1 MVSVSKKAWKFPP
14 EISVDPALVE
24 AAFGSE
30 LLAKLLV
37 RRGFRTAEAAAKF
50 LDPSKYTATSPM
62 ELPNMERALERVEQA
77 IEKQEKI
84 TVFGDYDV
92 DGVTATSVLVTV
104 LKDLGAQVDFY
115 IPHRTNEGYGL
126 NLKAVS
132 ILASKNRTK
141 LIITCDCGVSN
152 FAEINFAKSL
162 GVDTVVVDHHTMP
175 ELLPPAVAT
184 IHPKLL
190 REEHPLYNLPGV
202 GAAYKLCEALLI
214 RKGTPE
220 KADELLDYVTLGM
233 IADLVPL
240 IDENRYL
247 VQIGLPK
254 LAGSKRPGIKAL
266 LSQVKGTGTDIVGF
280 GLAPRINA
288 VGRLADANLA
298 VELMTTND
306 VAKAEELAKQLERE
320 NARRQELCE
329 QINFAADQMVSTTV
343 NLTDN
348 RAIVVYDEGW
358 HHGVVGIV
366 ASRLVEKYNCPVF
379 IGELHKD
386 EGIVKGSARSVDGV
400 DLYAVLKANE
410 HLLLKWGGH
419 KMAAG
424 FAVEV
429 GKADALRSGITEA
442 CNRMLDGKARA
453 SSLDIDALVSTSEV
467 NMELASLIAKIAP
480 FGMANKKPVL
490 VMRGLTCVGARALG
504 KEGKHSRIM
513 LRDTNKSMPFE
524 AVMWNSRG
532 RIPADG
538 QEIDVAFIPEIN
550 EYNGNR
556 RLQLLLVDWRAVGQ
570 SDDAGDDEG
579 DTLLPITA
587 ANVAAQAQK
596 SQAASAGKVVETVE
610 AKSAEAPVEAMVPA
624 SLQSVKMNWKDL
636 RDHSSPVG
644 LIESAARKLGSGAAI
659 FGESCLKIPGIEFAD
674 RTTIGAAKHLVLWQY
689 PPSLKVFRDLFTQG
703 TVREVYIVGGVPIE
717 QEDAKGFL
725 KRLLGFVRFAV
736 NQKDGKVPGEKLA
749 VALGSTKMCVALGLT
764 LLNKMGVLEW
774 FAEDGVIYL
783 DITGE
788 ASEKPENIS
797 EFRHLASSLKEV
809 NDFRVWLKDSE
820 FREIQTALAL
830 NKVELQQEKQ
840 ISRRDDDF
848 GGDNEREQNKL
859 AQEQNS

>member
-1 MVSVSKKAWKFPP
+1 MSKKSWKFPP
-14 EISVDPALVE
+14 EISVDASLIE
-24 AAFGSE
+24 AALGSE

-37 RRGFRTAEAAAKF
+37 RRGLKTAEMARTF
-50 LDPSKYTATSPM
+50 LDAAQYKPTSPF
-62 ELPNMERALERVEQA
+62 ELPNIERAIER
-77 IEKQEKI
+77 IEKAIDGQEKI
-84 TVFGDYDV
+84 TVYGDYDV
-92 DGVTATSVLVTV
+92 DGVTATSVLITV
-104 LKDLGAQVDFY
+104 LRDLGAQVDFY

-175 ELLPPAVAT
+175 ELLPPASAT

-214 RKGTPE
+214 KKGMPE

-254 LAGSKRPGIKAL
+254 LVASKRPGIKAL
-266 LSQVKGTGTDIVGF
+266 LSQSKGSGTDIVGF
-280 GLAPRINA
+280 GIAPRINA

-298 VELMTTND
+298 VELMTTAD

-320 NARRQELCE
+320 NERRQELCE
-329 QINFAADQMVSTTV
+329 KINYAADQMVTSTV
-343 NLTDN
+343 NLTND

-379 IGELHKD
+379 IGELHKE
-386 EGIVKGSARSVDGV
+386 EGMVKGSARSVDGV
-400 DLYAVLKANE
+400 DLYAVLKENE
-410 HLLLKWGGH
+410 HLLQKWGGH

-424 FAVEV
+424 FSVEV
-429 GKADALRSGITEA
+429 GKAEALRLGITEA
-442 CNRMLDGKARA
+442 CNRMLNGKTRA
-453 SSLDIDALVSTSEV
+453 TTLDIDAQVAAKEV
-467 NMELASLIAKIAP
+467 TMDLANLIGKIAP

-490 VMRGLTCVGARALG
+490 VMRELTCVGVRALG
-504 KEGKHSRIM
+504 KEGKHSRLM
-513 LRDTNKSMPFE
+513 LRDTRESLPFE

-538 QEIDVAFIPEIN
+538 QQIDVAFIPEIN
-550 EYNGNR
+550 EYNGTK
-556 RLQLLLVDWRAVGQ
+556 RLQLVLVDWRAVGEAD
-570 SDDAGDDEG
+570 SVDDDDNS
-579 DTLLPITA
+579 TLLPVSTVVDA
-587 ANVAAQAQK
+587 AEKSQGAAAAQP
-596 SQAASAGKVVETVE
+596 VE
-610 AKSAEAPVEAMVPA
+610 AKATDSVTAQTESAAVP
-624 SLQSVKMNWKDL
+624 SVQSVKLNFKDL
-636 RDHSSPVG
+636 RDHNSPAG
-644 LIESAARKLGSGAAI
+644 LVESAARKLGSTVAI
-659 FGESCLKIPGIEFAD
+659 FGESCLKIPGIDFAD
-674 RTTIGAAKHLVLWQY
+674 RTAIGSAKNLLLWQY
-689 PPSLKVFRDLFTQG
+689 PPSLKVLRDLIG
-703 TVREVYIVGGVPIE
+703 PSVRDVYIVGGAPIE
-717 QEDAKGFL
+717 SEDTKAFL
-725 KRLLGFVRFAV
+725 KKLLGFVRFAV
-736 NQKDGKVPGEKLA
+736 NQKEGKVPGEKLA
-749 VALGSTKMCVALGLT
+749 VALGTTKMCVALGLT
-764 LLNKMGVLEW
+764 MLNKMGVIEW

-788 ASEKPENIS
+788 PEEKPENIA
-797 EFRHLASSLKEV
+797 EFRHLASSLTEV
-809 NDFRVWLKDSE
+809 YEFRNWLKDSE
-820 FREIQTALAL
+820 FKEIQQALAL
-830 NKVELQQEKQ
+830 NKVELHKENA
-840 ISRRDDDF
+840 RRTDDF
-848 GGDNEREQNKL
+848 GHYDQPEQSRL

>member
-1 MVSVSKKAWKFPP
+1 MSKKSWKFPP
-14 EISVDPALVE
+14 DISVDASLIE

-37 RRGFRTAEAAAKF
+37 RRGLKTAETAKTF
-50 LDPSKYTATSPM
+50 LDASQYTATSPF
-62 ELPNMERALERVEQA
+62 ELPNIERALERIEKA
-77 IEKQEKI
+77 IEGQEKI
-84 TVFGDYDV
+84 TVYGDYDV
-92 DGVTATSVLVTV
+92 DGVTATSVLLTV

-175 ELLPPAVAT
+175 ELLPPASAT

-214 RKGTPE
+214 KKGMPE

-247 VQIGLPK
+247 VQIGLPR
-254 LAGSKRPGIKAL
+254 LVASKRPGIKAL
-266 LSQVKGTGTDIVGF
+266 LSQSKGSGTDIVGF
-280 GLAPRINA
+280 GIAPRINA

-298 VELMTTND
+298 VELMTTAD
-306 VAKAEELAKQLERE
+306 EAKAEELAKQLERE
-320 NARRQELCE
+320 NERRQELCE
-329 QINFAADQMVSTTV
+329 KINYAADQMVTSTV
-343 NLTDN
+343 NLAND
-348 RAIVVYDEGW
+348 RAIVIYDEGW

-379 IGELHKD
+379 IGELHKE
-386 EGIVKGSARSVDGV
+386 EGMVKGSARSVDGV
-400 DLYAVLKANE
+400 DLYAVLKENE
-410 HLLLKWGGH
+410 HLLQKWGGH

-429 GKADALRSGITEA
+429 GKAEALRSGITEA
-442 CNRMLDGKARA
+442 CNRMLNGKMRA
-453 SSLDIDALVSTSEV
+453 ATLDIDAQVAAKEV
-467 NMELASLIAKIAP
+467 TMDLANLIAKIAP

-490 VMRGLTCVGARALG
+490 VMRELTCVGVRALG
-504 KEGKHSRIM
+504 KEGKHSRLM
-513 LRDTNKSMPFE
+513 LRDTRESLPFE

-538 QEIDVAFIPEIN
+538 QQIDVAFIPEIN
-550 EYNGNR
+550 EYNGTK
-556 RLQLLLVDWRAVGQ
+556 RLQLVLVDWRALGEADSV
-570 SDDAGDDEG
+570 DDDDNL
-579 DTLLPITA
+579 TLLPVSTVVDA
-587 ANVAAQAQK
+587 AKK
-596 SQAASAGKVVETVE
+596 SQVVASAQPVE
-610 AKSAEAPVEAMVPA
+610 AKATDSVNAQADSAVVP
-624 SLQSVKMNWKDL
+624 SVQSVKLNFKDL
-636 RDHSSPVG
+636 RDHNSPTG
-644 LIESAARKLGSGAAI
+644 LVESAARKLGSTVAI
-659 FGESCLKIPGIEFAD
+659 FGESCMKIPGIDFAD
-674 RTTIGAAKHLVLWQY
+674 RTAIGSAKNLFLWQY
-689 PPSLKVFRDLFTQG
+689 PPSLKVFRDLIG
-703 TVREVYIVGGVPIE
+703 PSVRDVYIVGGVPIE
-717 QEDAKGFL
+717 SEDTKAFL
-725 KRLLGFVRFAV
+725 KKLLGFVRFAV
-736 NQKDGKVPGEKLA
+736 NQKEGKVPGEKLA
-749 VALGSTKMCVALGLT
+749 VALGTTKMCVALGLT
-764 LLNKMGVLEW
+764 MLNKMGVLEW

-788 ASEKPENIS
+788 PEEKPENIA

-809 NDFRVWLKDSE
+809 YEFRNWLKDSE
-820 FREIQTALAL
+820 FKEIQQALAL
-830 NKVELQQEKQ
+830 NKVELHKENA
-840 ISRRDDDF
+840 RRTDDF
-848 GGDNEREQNKL
+848 GHYDQPEQSRL

>member
-1 MVSVSKKAWKFPP
+1 MSVSKKAWKFPP
-14 EISVDPALVE
+14 EISVDASLIE
-24 AAFGSE
+24 KAFGSE

-37 RRGFRTAEAAAKF
+37 RRGLKTPELAGKF
-50 LDPSKYTATSPM
+50 LDPAQYIATSPM
-62 ELPNMERALERVEQA
+62 ELPNIDRALER
-77 IEKQEKI
+77 IEKAIDSQEKI

-92 DGVTATSVLVTV
+92 DGVTATSVLITV
-104 LKDLGAQVDFY
+104 LKDLGALVDFY

-214 RKGTPE
+214 KKGMPE
-220 KADELLDYVTLGM
+220 KADALLDYVTLGM

-254 LAGSKRPGIKAL
+254 LVASKRPGIKAL
-266 LSQVKGTGTDIVGF
+266 LSQVKGSGGTDIVGF

-298 VELMTTND
+298 VELMTTD
-306 VAKAEELAKQLERE
+306 DEAKAQELAKQLERE
-320 NARRQELCE
+320 NERRQELCE
-329 QINFAADQMVSTTV
+329 KINFAADQMVASSV
-343 NLTDN
+343 NLTN
-348 RAIVVYDEGW
+348 ERAIVIYDEGW

-400 DLYAVLKANE
+400 DLYAVLKENE
-410 HLLLKWGGH
+410 HLLMKWGGH

-424 FAVEV
+424 FAVEI

-442 CNRMLDGKARA
+442 CNRMLNGKTRT
-453 SSLDIDALVSTSEV
+453 STLDIDAVVSSNEV
-467 NMELASLIAKIAP
+467 TMELASLIAKIAP

-490 VMRGLTCVGARALG
+490 VVNGLTCVGARALG

-513 LRDTNKSMPFE
+513 LRDTNSSLPFE

-538 QEIDVAFIPEIN
+538 QEVDVAFIPEIN
-550 EYNGNR
+550 EYNGTK
-556 RLQLLLVDWRAVGQ
+556 RLQLLLVDWRG
-570 SDDAGDDEG
+570 AGENNEPALDEG
-579 DTLLPITA
+579 ETLVPVSTL
-587 ANVAAQAQK
+587 VEK
-596 SQAASAGKVVETVE
+596 ASKAVKPAVPAEPVE
-610 AKSAEAPVEAMVPA
+610 AKATAPI
-624 SLQSVKMNWKDL
+624 QSVKMNWKDL
-636 RDHSSPVG
+636 RGHSSPTG
-644 LIESAARKLGSGAAI
+644 LLESASRKLGSGVAI
-659 FGESCLKIPGIEFAD
+659 YGESCLRIPGITFAD
-674 RTTIGAAKHLVLWQY
+674 RTNIGQAKHLLLWQY
-689 PPSLKVFRDLFTQG
+689 PPSLKIFRELFSQG
-703 TVREVYIVGGVPIE
+703 TVKEVYLVGGVE
-717 QEDAKGFL
+717 QEQDDAKAFL
-725 KRLLGFVRFAV
+725 KKLLGLVRFAV
-736 NQKDGKVPGEKLA
+736 NQKEGKVHGEKLA
-749 VALGSTKMCVALGLT
+749 VALGTTKMCVALGLT
-764 LLNKMGVLEW
+764 MLNKMGVLEW
-774 FAEDGVIYL
+774 FAEDGTIYL

-788 ASEKPENIS
+788 ASEKPENIT
-797 EFRHLASSLKEV
+797 EFRQLANSLKEV
-809 NDFRVWLKDSE
+809 SE
-820 FREIQTALAL
+820 FRTWLKESEFKEIQAALAL
-830 NKVELQQEKQ
+830 NKVELREDKN
-840 ISRRDDDF
+840 SRREDDF
-848 GGDNEREQNKL
+848 GSREMPAAIASEIGL
-859 AQEQNS
+859 VEE

>member
-1 MVSVSKKAWKFPP
+1 LSVTKKAWKFPP
-14 EISVDPALVE
+14 EISVDASLIE

-37 RRGFRTAEAAAKF
+37 RRGLRTAEQANKF
-50 LDPSKYTATSPM
+50 LNPANYEPTSPF
-62 ELPNMERALERVEQA
+62 ELPNIERALER
-77 IEKQEKI
+77 IEKAIAGQEKI
-84 TVFGDYDV
+84 TVYGDYDV
-92 DGVTATSVLVTV
+92 DGVTATSLLLTV
-104 LKDLGAQVDFY
+104 LRDLGAQVDFY
-115 IPHRTNEGYGL
+115 IPHRTSEGYGL

-175 ELLPPAVAT
+175 ELLPPASAT

-214 RKGTPE
+214 KKGMQE

-254 LAGSKRPGIKAL
+254 LAASKRPGIKAL
-266 LSQVKGTGTDIVGF
+266 LSQVKGSSGTDIVGF
-280 GLAPRINA
+280 GIAPRINA

-298 VELMTTND
+298 VDLMTTND
-306 VAKAEELAKQLERE
+306 EAKAEELAKQLERE
-320 NARRQELCE
+320 NERRQELCE
-329 QINFAADQMVSTTV
+329 KINYEADQMVASTV
-343 NLTDN
+343 NLQNN

-379 IGELHKD
+379 IGEFHKE

-400 DLYAVLKANE
+400 DLYAVLKENE

-424 FAVEV
+424 FSVEA

-442 CNRMLDGKARA
+442 CNRMLDGKTRA
-453 SSLDIDALVSTSEV
+453 ASLDIDALVNASEV
-467 NMELASLIAKIAP
+467 NMDLAALVAKIAP

-490 VMRGLTCVGARALG
+490 VMRGLTCVGVRALG
-504 KEGKHSRIM
+504 KEGKHSRLM
-513 LRDTNKSMPFE
+513 LRDTKQSLPFE

-532 RIPADG
+532 RIPADN
-538 QEIDVAFIPEIN
+538 QEVDVAFIPEIN
-550 EYNGNR
+550 EYNGTK
-556 RLQLLLVDWRAVGQ
+556 RLQLVLVDWRAAGENNDA
-570 SDDAGDDEG
+570 DDNKE
-579 DTLLPITA
+579 TLLPVSSLAEAASKSQVASSVQTKA
-587 ANVAAQAQK
+587 PEPVNAEANVPQAL
-596 SQAASAGKVVETVE
+596 
-610 AKSAEAPVEAMVPA
+610 A
-624 SLQSVKMNWKDL
+624 SLQAVKINFKDL
-636 RDHSSPVG
+636 RDHNSPSG
-644 LIESAARKLGSGAAI
+644 LLESAARKLGSTVAI
-659 FGESCLKIPGIEFAD
+659 FGESCLKIPGIEFSD
-674 RTTIGAAKHLVLWQY
+674 RTTIAGAKHLLLWQY
-689 PPSLKVFRDLFTQG
+689 PPSLKVFRDLFDQG
-703 TVREVYIVGGVPIE
+703 SIREVYIVGGVPIE
-717 QEDAKGFL
+717 EEDAKAFL
-725 KRLLGFVRFAV
+725 KKLLGFVRFVV
-736 NQKDGKVPGEKLA
+736 NQKEGKVQGEKLA
-749 VALGSTKMCVALGLT
+749 VALGTTKMCVALGLT
-764 LLNKMGVLEW
+764 LLNKMGVIEW

-788 ASEKPENIS
+788 AEEKPENIA
-797 EFRHLASSLKEV
+797 EFRHLGNSLKEV
-809 NDFRVWLKDSE
+809 FEFRNWLKDSE
-820 FREIQTALAL
+820 FKEIQSALAL
-830 NKVELQQEKQ
+830 NKVELHKENV
-840 ISRRDDDF
+840 RRKDDF
-848 GGDNEREQNKL
+848 GGNDNQSTENRL

>member
-1 MVSVSKKAWKFPP
+1 MSKKSWKFPP
-14 EISVDPALVE
+14 DISVDASLIE

-37 RRGFRTAEAAAKF
+37 RRGLKTAETAKTF
-50 LDPSKYTATSPM
+50 LDAAKYTATSPF
-62 ELPNMERALERVEQA
+62 ELPNIERALER
-77 IEKQEKI
+77 IEKAIDGQEKI
-84 TVFGDYDV
+84 TVYGDYDV
-92 DGVTATSVLVTV
+92 DGVTATSVLLTV

-175 ELLPPAVAT
+175 ELLPPASAT

-214 RKGTPE
+214 KKGMPE

-254 LAGSKRPGIKAL
+254 LVASKRPGIKAL
-266 LSQVKGTGTDIVGF
+266 LSQSKGSGTDIVGF
-280 GLAPRINA
+280 GIAPRINA

-298 VELMTTND
+298 VELMTTAD
-306 VAKAEELAKQLERE
+306 EAKAEELAKQLERE
-320 NARRQELCE
+320 NERRQELCE
-329 QINFAADQMVSTTV
+329 KINYAADQMVASTV
-343 NLTDN
+343 NLAND
-348 RAIVVYDEGW
+348 RAIVIYDEGW

-379 IGELHKD
+379 IGELHKED
-386 EGIVKGSARSVDGV
+386 GMVKGSARSVDGV
-400 DLYAVLKANE
+400 DLYAVLKENE
-410 HLLLKWGGH
+410 HLLQKWGGH

-429 GKADALRSGITEA
+429 GKAEALRSGITEA
-442 CNRMLDGKARA
+442 CNRMLNGKLRA
-453 SSLDIDALVSTSEV
+453 ATLDIDAQVAAKDVTMDLANLV
-467 NMELASLIAKIAP
+467 AKIAP

-490 VMRGLTCVGARALG
+490 VMRELTCVGVRALG
-504 KEGKHSRIM
+504 KEGKHSRLM
-513 LRDTNKSMPFE
+513 LRDTKESLPFE

-538 QEIDVAFIPEIN
+538 QQIDVAFIPEIN
-550 EYNGNR
+550 EYNGTK
-556 RLQLLLVDWRAVGQ
+556 RLQLVLVDWRPVGEAD
-570 SDDAGDDEG
+570 SVDDDDSS
-579 DTLLPITA
+579 TLLPVSTVVDA
-587 ANVAAQAQK
+587 AKRSQVAAVAQP
-596 SQAASAGKVVETVE
+596 VE
-610 AKSAEAPVEAMVPA
+610 AKTTDSVNAQADSAAVP
-624 SLQSVKMNWKDL
+624 SVRSVKLNFKDL
-636 RDHSSPVG
+636 RDHNSPTG
-644 LIESAARKLGSGAAI
+644 LVESAARKLGSTVAI
-659 FGESCLKIPGIEFAD
+659 FGESCLKIPGIDFAD
-674 RTTIGAAKHLVLWQY
+674 RTAIGSAKNLLLWQY
-689 PPSLKVFRDLFTQG
+689 PPSLKVFRDLIG
-703 TVREVYIVGGVPIE
+703 SSVREVYIVGGVPIE
-717 QEDAKGFL
+717 SEDTKAFL
-725 KRLLGFVRFAV
+725 KKLLGFVRFAV
-736 NQKDGKVPGEKLA
+736 NKMEGKVPGEKLA
-749 VALGSTKMCVALGLT
+749 VALGTTKMCVALGLT
-764 LLNKMGVLEW
+764 MLNKMGVLEW

-788 ASEKPENIS
+788 PEEKPENIA

-809 NDFRVWLKDSE
+809 YEFRNWLKDSE
-820 FREIQTALAL
+820 FKEIQQALAL
-830 NKVELQQEKQ
+830 NKVELHKENA
-840 ISRRDDDF
+840 RRTDDF
-848 GGDNEREQNKL
+848 GHYDQPEQSRL

>member
-1 MVSVSKKAWKFPP
+1 MSVSKKAWKFPL
-14 EISVDPALVE
+14 ETSIDSALIE

-37 RRGFRTAEAAAKF
+37 RRGIKTAVAANKF
-50 LDPSKYTATSPM
+50 LDASKYTATSPM
-62 ELPNMERALERVEQA
+62 ELPNIDRALERIEGA
-77 IEKQEKI
+77 IERQEKI
-84 TVFGDYDV
+84 TVYGDYDV

-115 IPHRTNEGYGL
+115 IPHRTSEGYGL

-214 RKGTPE
+214 RKGIPE

-247 VQIGLPK
+247 VQIGLSK
-254 LAGSKRPGIKAL
+254 LSASKRPGIRAL
-266 LSQVKGTGTDIVGF
+266 LSQVKGSSGTDIVGF
-280 GLAPRINA
+280 GIAPRINA

-298 VELMTTND
+298 VELMTTAD
-306 VAKAEELAKQLERE
+306 QGKADELAKQLERE
-320 NARRQELCE
+320 NERRQELCE
-329 QINFAADQMVSTTV
+329 QINFAADQMVASTV
-343 NLTDN
+343 NLTSD
-348 RAIVVYDEGW
+348 RAIVIYDEGW

-400 DLYAVLKANE
+400 DLYAVLKENE

-424 FAVEV
+424 FAVELA
-429 GKADALRSGITEA
+429 KADALRLGITEA

-453 SSLDIDALVSTSEV
+453 SSLDIDAVVASSEV
-467 NMELASLIAKIAP
+467 TMDLAQTVAKIAP

-490 VMRGLTCVGARALG
+490 VTRALTCVGVRALG
-504 KEGKHSRIM
+504 KEGKHSRLM
-513 LRDTNKSMPFE
+513 LRDTKSSIPFE

-550 EYNGNR
+550 EYNGTR
-556 RLQLLLVDWRAVGQ
+556 RLQLVLVDWRAAGENN
-570 SDDAGDDEG
+570 DAGNDEG
-579 DTLLPITA
+579 EAVLP
-587 ANVAAQAQK
+587 VAAQVAQANK
-596 SQAASAGKVVETVE
+596 SSVAAQPGSLEPVE
-610 AKSAEAPVEAMVPA
+610 AKVAQNVEAASPA
-624 SLQSVKMNWKDL
+624 AVQSVKMNWKDL
-636 RDHSSPVG
+636 RDHNSPVG
-644 LIESAARKLGSGAAI
+644 LVESAARKLGSGVAI
-659 FGESCLKIPGIEFAD
+659 FGESCLKIPDIAFAD
-674 RTTIGAAKHLVLWQY
+674 RTSIGAAKHLLIWQF
-689 PPSLKVFRDLFTQG
+689 PPSLKVFRDLFMHG
-703 TVREVYIVGGVPIE
+703 SVREVYLVGGVAIE
-717 QEDAKGFL
+717 EEDAKAFL

-736 NQKDGKVPGEKLA
+736 NQREGKVPGEKLA
-749 VALGSTKMCVALGLT
+749 VALGTTKMCIALGLT

-774 FAEDGVIYL
+774 FAEDGIIYL

-788 ASEKPENIS
+788 QSEKPENIS
-797 EFRHLASSLKEV
+797 EFRQLANSLKEV
-809 NDFRVWLKDSE
+809 NEFRTWLKDSE
-820 FREIQTALAL
+820 FKEIQAALAL
-830 NKVELQQEKQ
+830 NKVELHKEN
-840 ISRRDDDF
+840 SRRDDDF
-848 GGDNEREQNKL
+848 GDDNEREQSRLVK
-859 AQEQNS
+859 EQDPRYS